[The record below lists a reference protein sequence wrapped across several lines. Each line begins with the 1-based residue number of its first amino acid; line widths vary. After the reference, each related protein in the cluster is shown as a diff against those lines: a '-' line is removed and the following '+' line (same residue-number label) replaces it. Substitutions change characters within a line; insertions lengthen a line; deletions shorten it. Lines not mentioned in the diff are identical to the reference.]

1 MEFNEEI
8 KISQFV
14 MDEMSKFDSELG
26 KHQIQVYTQIFNAGL
41 DGIKNTSLA
50 EAKAQLKK
58 AKAMSQST
66 AEEKEI
72 RKFYIEVA
80 KTQISAIK
88 SFQKYYGS
96 AHEFVELGF

>member
-41 DGIKNTSLA
+41 DGIKNTSLV

-66 AEEKEI
+66 AEEKRSVSSTLRLPRPRSLPSSLSRSI
-72 RKFYIEVA
+72 TVLP
-80 KTQISAIK
+80 TSLW
-88 SFQKYYGS
+88 S
-96 AHEFVELGF
+96 